1 MSYNG
6 SLQREGDMAVFL
18 GDREVRGG
26 GSSGSQLV
34 MADLSSSYNY
44 SSYNYRSGP
53 SSAFRKI
60 KSQIVIHLW
69 QIQSLD
75 RHYLFIEEP
84 NSKQ

>member
-1 MSYNG
+1 
-6 SLQREGDMAVFL
+6 MAVFL
-18 GDREVRGG
+18 GGREVTGG

-34 MADLSSSYNY
+34 MADLSSSYNL
-44 SSYNYRSGP
+44 SAFYRSCP

-75 RHYLFIEEP
+75 RHYLFIEE
-84 NSKQ
+84 Q

>member
-18 GDREVRGG
+18 GGREVTGG

-34 MADLSSSYNY
+34 MADLSSSY
-44 SSYNYRSGP
+44 SLSAFYRSGP

-60 KSQIVIHLW
+60 KNQIVIHLW

>member
-6 SLQREGDMAVFL
+6 SLQREGDMAVLF
-18 GDREVRGG
+18 GGREVTGG

-34 MADLSSSYNY
+34 MADLSSSYNL
-44 SSYNYRSGP
+44 SAFYRSGP

-69 QIQSLD
+69 QIQSIT
-75 RHYLFIEEP
+75 RPTLFIY
-84 NSKQ
+84 